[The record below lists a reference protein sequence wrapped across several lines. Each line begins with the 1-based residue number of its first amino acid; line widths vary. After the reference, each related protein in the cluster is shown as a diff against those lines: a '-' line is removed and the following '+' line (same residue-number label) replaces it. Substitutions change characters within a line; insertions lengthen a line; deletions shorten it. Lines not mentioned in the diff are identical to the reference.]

1 MFFVDLRRLILLLAT
16 ASSLLT
22 MGYTLY
28 GAYWAERTLLMDQ
41 ALEKNR
47 AYALKLASSTDAFIA
62 NLQQQ
67 LRYSANL
74 LSGPAPKTEQQLNA
88 EVNRLHEQNN
98 SFNSVLILDAKGQVL
113 ANAPYNLGLL
123 GTVLQGE
130 GTRHALNSKI
140 PLVSSPY
147 MSATDRL
154 LIFLSYPILD
164 VDGNYQGLVGGSIY
178 LHEPNSL
185 NALLGEHFHR
195 DGSYIYVVDK
205 NKRLIYHQDTSRIG
219 EIISDNPAIDAVNQ
233 GRIDA
238 LALENSKG
246 TDMLTGFAPSKDV
259 QWGLV
264 VQSPTDTVLKE
275 LSGLLGKVL
284 RNSIPFFVAVQ
295 ILIWMLAMLIAKP
308 LRQLARQ
315 APHLDTDLAGSR
327 ISQVHAWY
335 FESRQIKLAMLLGL
349 KRVNRKMGVMDIERN
364 TDPLTSLTNRR
375 GMNAMLQQW
384 RDTDT
389 PFSVL
394 AVDIDHFKR
403 VNDTYGHD
411 VGDLVLCFLAN
422 TMRACTRDTDLVC
435 RVGGEEF
442 SIFLPEQ
449 DIDQAVQLAERLRI
463 LISKT
468 NSPTGSPIT
477 ISIGVANWPIH
488 AREHSTVLKLADE
501 ALYTA
506 KRNGRNRVEISSQ
519 NDQVREMP
527 PPL

>member
-1 MFFVDLRRLILLLAT
+1 M
-16 ASSLLT
+16 
-22 MGYTLY
+22 
-28 GAYWAERTLLMDQ
+28 
-41 ALEKNR
+41 
-47 AYALKLASSTDAFIA
+47 
-62 NLQQQ
+62 
-67 LRYSANL
+67 
-74 LSGPAPKTEQQLNA
+74 
-88 EVNRLHEQNN
+88 
-98 SFNSVLILDAKGQVL
+98 
-113 ANAPYNLGLL
+113 
-123 GTVLQGE
+123 
-130 GTRHALNSKI
+130 
-140 PLVSSPY
+140 
-147 MSATDRL
+147 
-154 LIFLSYPILD
+154 
-164 VDGNYQGLVGGSIY
+164 
-178 LHEPNSL
+178 
-185 NALLGEHFHR
+185 
-195 DGSYIYVVDK
+195 
-205 NKRLIYHQDTSRIG
+205 
-219 EIISDNPAIDAVNQ
+219 
-233 GRIDA
+233 
-238 LALENSKG
+238 
-246 TDMLTGFAPSKDV
+246 
-259 QWGLV
+259 
-264 VQSPTDTVLKE
+264 
-275 LSGLLGKVL
+275 
-284 RNSIPFFVAVQ
+284 
-295 ILIWMLAMLIAKP
+295 
-308 LRQLARQ
+308 
-315 APHLDTDLAGSR
+315 DTDLAGSR

>member
-1 MFFVDLRRLILLLAT
+1 
-16 ASSLLT
+16 

-28 GAYWAERTLLMDQ
+28 GAYWAERTLLIDQ

-47 AYALKLASSTDAFIA
+47 AYALKLASSTDAFIV

-74 LSGPAPKTEQQLNA
+74 LSGPIPKTKQQLNA

-98 SFNSVLILDAKGQVL
+98 SFNSVLVLDAKGLVL
-113 ANAPYNLGLL
+113 ANAPHNLGLR
-123 GTVLQGE
+123 GTILRGE

-147 MSATDRL
+147 MSATGRL

-164 VDGNYQGLVGGSIY
+164 IDGNYQGLVGGSIY

-185 NALLGEHFHR
+185 NALIGEHFHR
-195 DGSYIYVVDK
+195 DGSYIYVVDS
-205 NKRLIYHQDTSRIG
+205 NKRLLYHHDTERIG
-219 EIISDNPAIDAVNQ
+219 EIINNNPAIDAVNQ
-233 GRIDA
+233 GKSDA
-238 LALENSKG
+238 LALANSQG
-246 TDMLTGFAPSKDV
+246 TAMLTGFAPSMDV

-275 LSGLLGKVL
+275 LSSLLGKVL
-284 RNSIPFFVAVQ
+284 RNSIPFFIAVQ
-295 ILIWMLAMLIAKP
+295 VLIWMLAMLIAKP
-308 LRQLARQ
+308 LRQLAHL
-315 APHLDTDLAGSR
+315 APHLDTDEAGSR

-335 FESRQIKLAMLLGL
+335 FESHQIKLAMLLGL
-349 KRVNRKMGVMDIERN
+349 KRVNRKMDVMDIERN
-364 TDPLTSLTNRR
+364 TDPLTNLTNRR
-375 GMNAMLQQW
+375 GMNVMLQQW
-384 RDTDT
+384 RDTDM
-389 PFSVL
+389 PFSIL
-394 AVDIDHFKR
+394 AVDIDHFKH

-411 VGDLVLCFLAN
+411 AGDLVLCFLAD
-422 TMRACTRDTDLVC
+422 TMRACTRDTDMIC

-477 ISIGVANWPIH
+477 ISIGVAHWPIH
-488 AREHSTVLKLADE
+488 AREQSTVLKLADK

-506 KRNGRNRVEISSQ
+506 KRNGRNRVEISPPS
-519 NDQVREMP
+519 DQVKNT
-527 PPL
+527 PLPL